1 MYVTYFQNVF
11 LYEYEYIY
19 SDRKKT
25 EKISTRIKGVL
36 VDLGDRGLGAFF
48 GVTTIVYICSN
59 EMNGYHML
67 IIGLFLSTWRGT
79 SGR

>member
-1 MYVTYFQNVF
+1 MSHIFKMYFYMNTNISIV
-11 LYEYEYIY
+11 IG
-19 SDRKKT
+19 KKT